1 MNAIAPGT
9 LLRPAPPEAPAIPT
23 IGKLSRGPVLFGTA
37 VVILFFGVFGTWAAL
52 APLSSG
58 AIAHGVVSPDSERRV
73 IQHLEGGIIRQV
85 HVREGQQVQAGDPL
99 VTPASTPAE
108 ATLPSPPQHWT
119 PPPP

>member
-73 IQHLEGGIIRQV
+73 IQHIEGGIIRPV

-99 VTPASTPAE
+99 VTLESTRTE
-108 ATLPSPPQHWT
+108 APFSSRRQQWLRLI
-119 PPPP
+119 